1 MASATQAN
9 DLDKY
14 SSKPP
19 VLDIDP
25 YSDDFLLDPYP
36 YHEALREAGGV
47 VWLPK
52 YETWAVAR
60 FQEMQECLKD
70 FETFCSSA
78 GVGLAN
84 FKHEKPFRPPSIV
97 LEADPPDHTRAR
109 GVIGRAMSQK
119 AVTNLIQAFEDD
131 ADTILDKLVAR
142 QDIDGMQ
149 DLAIAYPLKVFPDA
163 VGIEEK
169 GRENL
174 LIYGNMVFNAVGP
187 RNKNFE
193 KAANEYA
200 AVSEWIMRHCERDA
214 IHPGGFGEAIFA
226 GADNGD
232 ITEEEAGMLVRS
244 LLTAGIDTTVAAIG
258 NALLA
263 FAENPSEWEKLH
275 ADPTLAKQAFEEVLR
290 YDGVVQS
297 FFRTTT
303 KEVEIDG
310 VTLGAYEK
318 VLIFFG
324 AGNRDPR
331 RWEEPDTFNITRP
344 VHAHLAF
351 GTGIHRCV
359 GQRVAQIE
367 GEIILRKLAERVK
380 RIELTG
386 KPKRRLNNAI
396 RVLDELPL
404 KLIAA

>member
-1 MASATQAN
+1 
-9 DLDKY
+9 
-14 SSKPP
+14 
-19 VLDIDP
+19 
-25 YSDDFLLDPYP
+25 
-36 YHEALREAGGV
+36 
-47 VWLPK
+47 
-52 YETWAVAR
+52 
-60 FQEMQECLKD
+60 
-70 FETFCSSA
+70 
-78 GVGLAN
+78 
-84 FKHEKPFRPPSIV
+84 
-97 LEADPPDHTRAR
+97 
-109 GVIGRAMSQK
+109 
-119 AVTNLIQAFEDD
+119 
-131 ADTILDKLVAR
+131 
-142 QDIDGMQ
+142 
-149 DLAIAYPLKVFPDA
+149 
-163 VGIEEK
+163 
-169 GRENL
+169 
-174 LIYGNMVFNAVGP
+174 
-187 RNKNFE
+187 
-193 KAANEYA
+193 
-200 AVSEWIMRHCERDA
+200 
-214 IHPGGFGEAIFA
+214 
-226 GADNGD
+226 
-232 ITEEEAGMLVRS
+232 MLVRS